1 MANQDRD
8 EPMEAGVASV
18 TPVASVLKSSPTPE
32 AAMFLDI
39 GFAERL

>member
-8 EPMEAGVASV
+8 EPMEAG
-18 TPVASVLKSSPTPE
+18 VASVLKSSPTPE